1 METDEIDIYTF
12 SQLVSKTVAR
22 LARIWQEG
30 EGDLVVEVRDANNK
44 KTAKIKGGETER
56 V

>member
-1 METDEIDIYTF
+1 MSDEEILLFTE
-12 SQLVSKTVAR
+12 LVNKTVAR

-30 EGDLVVEVRDANNK
+30 EGDMIVEVRDDKGK

>member
-1 METDEIDIYTF
+1 MPEEQIQSFT
-12 SQLVSKTVAR
+12 QLVSKTVSR

-30 EGDLVVEVRDANNK
+30 EGDMMIEIRDDKGK

-56 V
+56 F